1 MESAWKQPAPAV
13 YPPEKKLRATAPS
26 GVSADAPDG
35 CTHRKYRL
43 PLLPCRSGKA
53 GMAAFEALQERRRKY
68 AKLQAERRKA
78 ELAMEKSIEQAVK
91 SKEQS
96 KLAPNILE
104 KVSKA

>member
-1 MESAWKQPAPAV
+1 MDKIDILMAV
-13 YPPEKKLRATAPS
+13 LGAAAYMAIMVDLRNYE
-26 GVSADAPDG
+26 
-35 CTHRKYRL
+35 RK
-43 PLLPCRSGKA
+43 
-53 GMAAFEALQERRRKY
+53 MAAFEALHERRRKY
-68 AKLQAERRKA
+68 AELQAERRKA